1 VGNLRKLAAAHWW
14 DGLSVYRVQDNW
26 VAQWGDGDNE
36 DKAKARPLPAGLAKV
51 DESQYTAAAPTQEN
65 LLKAVRR

>member
-1 VGNLRKLAAAHWW
+1 MPAPFSQGWVGNLRKLATAHWW

-36 DKAKARPLPAGLAKV
+36 DKAKAKTSA
-51 DESQYTAAAPTQEN
+51 
-65 LLKAVRR
+65 RRFGQGG